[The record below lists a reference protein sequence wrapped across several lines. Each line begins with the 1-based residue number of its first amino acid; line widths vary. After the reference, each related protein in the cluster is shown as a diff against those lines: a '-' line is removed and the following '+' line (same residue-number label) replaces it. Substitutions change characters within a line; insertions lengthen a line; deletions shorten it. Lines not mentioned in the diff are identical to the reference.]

1 MKTNKTIAW
10 LLILTLTFLCMA
22 GCGTGETSTVTGM
35 VVAVDGTVI
44 SFVEMDMES
53 MGDFGGERA
62 ENGERPE
69 MPEGME
75 GEMPEGFDPEN
86 FDGEMPE
93 GFDPENFDGEMPE
106 GFDPENFSGMMPG
119 GFDPENFD
127 GEMPEGVDPENFDGE
142 MPEGAEGPSFNMDT
156 SDATS
161 IDLKNVHI
169 SVEIDGGKATGS
181 MDDIQPGT
189 FVTITMN
196 KKGKAENVL
205 VSASSGFGRG
215 FSAGNE

>member
-53 MGDFGGERA
+53 MGDFGGERP

-69 MPEGME
+69 KPEGME
-75 GEMPEGFDPEN
+75 GNMPEGFDPENFNGEMPEGFDPENFGGMMPGGFDPEN

-106 GFDPENFSGMMPG
+106 G
-119 GFDPENFD
+119 
-127 GEMPEGVDPENFDGE
+127 V
-142 MPEGAEGPSFNMDT
+142 EGPSFNMDT

-189 FVTITMN
+189 FVTVTMN

-215 FSAGNE
+215 FSAGSN

>member
-53 MGDFGGERA
+53 MGDFGGERP

-69 MPEGME
+69 MPEGFDPE
-75 GEMPEGFDPEN
+75 NFNGEMPEGFDPEN

-93 GFDPENFDGEMPE
+93 GFDPENFNGEMPE
-106 GFDPENFSGMMPG
+106 GFDPENFNGEMPE
-119 GFDPENFD
+119 GFDPENFN
-127 GEMPEGVDPENFDGE
+127 GEMPEGVEVPE
-142 MPEGAEGPSFNMDT
+142 MVIDT
-156 SDATS
+156 SNATS
-161 IDLKNVHI
+161 IDLKNAHI
-169 SVEIDGGKATGS
+169 SVEIEDGKASGS

-189 FVTITMN
+189 FVTVTLN
-196 KKGKAENVL
+196 KKGQAENVL

-215 FSAGNE
+215 FFAGSN